1 MAGFIG
7 LYNNIEENKILD
19 NMLDVI
25 KHRGPDYRLKYED
38 DIFKLGYVGLDT
50 GYVFDKKE
58 LFEDDDILVLLNGYI
73 SNYDELIEYINTKD
87 VTVNDLN
94 PSKVISIIYK
104 RDGMKIAELL
114 KGSYVVFFYDKKSKI
129 LTVLR
134 DRFATQPI
142 YYYQTETGLILA
154 SESKALLEH
163 PGFTKEFN
171 EKALVPYLVF
181 QASPLTETFFKGV
194 YSLPPASYLV
204 YEDSKI
210 DIQIYWDVDF
220 EPKAISL
227 DEASNK
233 INEIIGNS
241 IENKTKYFKNKDE
254 IGTSLSG
261 GVDSSYLASRYRP
274 KKTFT
279 VGYDDEEFSEIG
291 NAKAL
296 SEIIAAENIS
306 EVIDAQKSFEKLE
319 EIAYMCDEPF
329 ANLSAVPMYFLS
341 NKISQYV
348 KVVLTGEGSDEIFGG
363 YYEYT
368 EPSHMDKYK
377 KLPLGIRKF
386 FGHKMLHTQKDFK
399 GKNFMIKGLPVEEWF
414 IGQAKIFHENEA
426 LGLVKKD
433 YRNSIAISELL
444 KPYFDKVKDKS
455 DLIKKQ
461 YLDFHFWMVNDI
473 ALKADRMNIG
483 NSVQII
489 TPILDEDLVE
499 FARTLPDDLK
509 LSGNKVKIAFRNAA
523 LKYLPEDWSKRKK
536 LGYVVPV
543 RKWMHEEEFSKKI
556 FAKLTGETAQKFFNI
571 DMINQ
576 LIEENTSGKRAQ
588 HRKLWTIYMF
598 ILWYDEYFIKR

>member
-7 LYNNIEENKILD
+7 LYHNKVEDGTLD
-19 NMLDVI
+19 RMMDVI
-25 KHRGPDYRLKYED
+25 NHRGPDYRVKYID
-38 DIFKLGYVGLDT
+38 DVLKLGFLGLET
-50 GYVFDKKE
+50 GYTFDKKE
-58 LFEDDDILVLLNGYI
+58 LYEDDQIVVFLNGYLG
-73 SNYDELIEYINTKD
+73 NYDELVDYIN
-87 VTVNDLN
+87 VHYGVVEDLY
-94 PSKVISIIYK
+94 PSKVLALIFEK
-104 RDGMKIAELL
+104 EGMKVADLL
-114 KGSYVVFFYDKKSKI
+114 KGSYVVLFYHKHNMR

-142 YYYQTETGLILA
+142 YYYQTEEGLLLA
-154 SESKALLEH
+154 SESKAFLEH
-163 PGFTKEFN
+163 SDFEKVFN

-194 YSLPPASYLV
+194 FSMPPASYLV
-204 YEDSKI
+204 YDGFDVEIKT
-210 DIQIYWDVDF
+210 YWDVEF
-220 EPKAISL
+220 EPKDISL
-227 DEASNK
+227 EDASDE
-233 INEIIGNS
+233 INRIMTES
-241 IENKTKYFKNKDE
+241 IEKKTKYFKNRDG

-261 GVDSSYLASRYRP
+261 GVDSSYLAARFRP
-274 KKTFT
+274 KQTFT

-291 NAKAL
+291 NARAL
-296 SEIIAAENIS
+296 SEIIEAENIS
-306 EVIDAQKSFEKLE
+306 EVIDAQKSFHKLE

-329 ANLSAVPMYFLS
+329 ANLSAVPMFFLS
-341 NKISQYV
+341 NKIRQHV
-348 KVVLTGEGSDEIFGG
+348 NVVLTGEGSDEIFGG

-368 EPSHMDKYK
+368 NSSQMNKY
-377 KLPLGIRKF
+377 LRFPLAIRKLL
-386 FGHKMLHTQKDFK
+386 GNMMLHTQKDFK
-399 GKNFMIKGLPVEEWF
+399 GKNFMIKGLPVEQWY

-426 LGLVKKD
+426 IHLVNKEFKD
-433 YRNSIAISELL
+433 SVRIKDLL

-455 DLIKKQ
+455 DIIKKQ

-489 TPILDEDLVE
+489 TPLLDEDLLD

-509 LSGNKVKIAFRNAA
+509 ISGDKVKIAFRNAA

-556 FAKLTGETAQKFFNI
+556 FAKLTGDVAKKFFDV
-571 DMINQ
+571 DMIQ
-576 LIEENTSGKRAQ
+576 KLIDENNSGKRAQ

-598 ILWYDEYFIKR
+598 ILWYEEYFVKR